1 MSEVIRPDDTIRAD
15 FFTLVPVM
23 RAKKSV
29 FQKYGQQNVEIGFGQ
44 KYAEGSKRLVNK
56 DGSFNI
62 QRVNTLRSRYVDLIQ
77 MSWKKFLL
85 YIFIFYSVINLVFG
99 TIYFFIGPEKIHV
112 NNDHAIWYQYMECI
126 SFSVQT
132 LATVGYGVL
141 NPDSFSTNVLSSVE
155 ALLGVLIFAIM
166 TGICYT
172 RFSKPTGGYKFSE
185 KVLVSPYQNIN
196 SIQLRVANHRKSN
209 IVEVE
214 ATLMLSMEVDDN
226 GVNKRLFLNLPLERN
241 KIYYLPLSWTI
252 VHPITTD
259 SPLYNKTAEDLQV
272 GNAELILMVKAHDDA
287 YAQTVHGVTSYT
299 YEEFVW
305 GAKFESSYYTGKNGV
320 AVFEIDKLGDYNS
333 AELNKVEHIT
343 ESAQS

>member
-1 MSEVIRPDDTIRAD
+1 
-15 FFTLVPVM
+15 M
-23 RAKKSV
+23 RAGKSV

-62 QRVNTLRSRYVDLIQ
+62 QRVNTLRSRYVDLVQ
-77 MSWKKFLL
+77 MSWKHFLL
-85 YIFIFYSVINLVFG
+85 YVFLFYAAVNLVFG
-99 TIYFFIGPEKIHV
+99 TIYFLLGPQKIHIS
-112 NNDHAIWYQYMECI
+112 NDHALWYQYVECI

-132 LATVGYGVL
+132 LASVGYGVL
-141 NPDSFSTNVLSSVE
+141 HPDSLSANVLSSIE

-166 TGICYT
+166 AGICYT

-185 KVLVSPYQNIN
+185 KALVSPYQNMN
-196 SIQLRVANHRKSN
+196 SLQVRVANHRKSN

-214 ATLMLSMEVDDN
+214 ATMMLSMEVEDN

-241 KIYYLPLSWTI
+241 KIYYLPLSWTV
-252 VHPITTD
+252 VHPITAD
-259 SPLYNKTAEDLQV
+259 SPLYNKTAEDLEHA
-272 GNAELILMVKAHDDA
+272 NAELIIMIKSHDDA
-287 YAQTVHGVTSYT
+287 YAQTIHGVTSYT

-320 AVFEIDKLGDYNS
+320 AVFEIDKLGNHHP
-333 AELNKVEHIT
+333 AELNTVEQIS
-343 ESAQS
+343 ESTQS